1 MYDEASGEEGIQPVK
16 VGKDGK
22 GKLEI
27 NLSRPPVSLPPTTD
41 APLSVSVI
49 LGSFTHSPATVP
61 LFNLKLPASAPV
73 TPHPL
78 AKHYAPQ
85 PLIAH
90 KFNPEPSQP
99 PQAISA
105 VFTIAAVAPWVV
117 LLGLLSQISTPL
129 NTSSAALSYV
139 WPLFACIVLSYGAV
153 LAVLAAGTGKRC
165 RRGRRPGRRCR
176 RQELDPQEA
185 RRLRN
190 KIDLVILP
198 LLFALYIL
206 QLSTSEGTLGASGV
220 LGIIADNHLSN
231 DEFNTLGSAFYIGK
245 FCYIVFAYPHSWA
258 LQRFPVAKYLAANLF
273 LWAVLMGLHP
283 LCKNFGGLFALR
295 FLLGASEGCITN
307 GVMLITSMFYTR
319 REVGERIGWTF
330 QCNGVGTIISGFLSF
345 ASHYGALLTK
355 EEKINAVKRIQENQ
369 SGIETKT
376 WKRSQLIEAFTD
388 VKTWLFFLFAAVSNL
403 QNGYGT
409 QYQLIIKSF
418 GFTTLQ
424 TTLLNIPSGA
434 TMIISITASTM
445 LLRRYPNA
453 RAWIAIGFLFPSILG
468 AILLM
473 TIPWGNRVGL
483 LCAYYVLN
491 LGGAPAFVMCLGW
504 VTVTTAGHTK
514 KLAVNA
520 IFLVGYSLGQILC
533 TQFWRAQYKPR
544 NYVPWGINLASYV
557 GDIILILSIRY
568 VLQKENKRGMLCSVW
583 ERRI

>member
-1 MYDEASGEEGIQPVK
+1 MQELRNDGLTKTVSNSVEDKKADDSFILRDDAVQYDKGVDEAVDL
-16 VGKDGK
+16 V
-22 GKLEI
+22 
-27 NLSRPPVSLPPTTD
+27 
-41 APLSVSVI
+41 
-49 LGSFTHSPATVP
+49 
-61 LFNLKLPASAPV
+61 
-73 TPHPL
+73 
-78 AKHYAPQ
+78 
-85 PLIAH
+85 
-90 KFNPEPSQP
+90 
-99 PQAISA
+99 
-105 VFTIAAVAPWVV
+105 
-117 LLGLLSQISTPL
+117 
-129 NTSSAALSYV
+129 
-139 WPLFACIVLSYGAV
+139 
-153 LAVLAAGTGKRC
+153 AGTDD
-165 RRGRRPGRRCR
+165 RP
-176 RQELDPQEA
+176 LDPQEA

-190 KIDLVILP
+190 KIDWVVLP
-198 LLFALYIL
+198 LLFSLYIL
-206 QLSTSEGTLGASGV
+206 QFVDKGTLGASGV
-220 LGIIADNHLSN
+220 LGIIADNHLSI
-231 DEFNTLGSAFYIGK
+231 DQFNTLGSSFYIG
-245 FCYIVFAYPHSWA
+245 YIVFAYPHSWA
-258 LQRFPVAKYLAANLF
+258 LQRFPVAKYLAANIF

-345 ASHYGALLTK
+345 AVSHANPQKKPNRWQMLMIIYAGITLVIGTWFVLVFPDSPIKARFLTK

-376 WKRSQLIEAFTD
+376 WKRSQFIEALTD
-388 VKTWLFFLFAAVSNL
+388 VKTWLFFLFAAISNL

-418 GFTTLQ
+418 GFSTLE

-434 TMIISITASTM
+434 TMIISITTSTL

-453 RAWIAIGFLFPSILG
+453 RAWIAIAFLVPSILG

-473 TIPWGNRVGL
+473 TIPWHNRVGL

-557 GDIILILSIRY
+557 GDIILILAIRY
-568 VLQKENKRGMLCSVW
+568 VLQTENKRRDALQASGKHEYEEHDGYV
-583 ERRI
+583 ERTDSNGQVVRQKVDRGLLDMTDRENLSFRYVL

>member
-1 MYDEASGEEGIQPVK
+1 MQELRQDS
-16 VGKDGK
+16 
-22 GKLEI
+22 
-27 NLSRPPVSLPPTTD
+27 TTE
-41 APLSVSVI
+41 S
-49 LGSFTHSPATVP
+49 
-61 LFNLKLPASAPV
+61 
-73 TPHPL
+73 
-78 AKHYAPQ
+78 
-85 PLIAH
+85 
-90 KFNPEPSQP
+90 
-99 PQAISA
+99 
-105 VFTIAAVAPWVV
+105 
-117 LLGLLSQISTPL
+117 
-129 NTSSAALSYV
+129 LSYDDKKATDS
-139 WPLFACIVLSYGAV
+139 LN
-153 LAVLAAGTGKRC
+153 LAAGADAVQYDKGVDEAVDLVAGADNR
-165 RRGRRPGRRCR
+165 
-176 RQELDPQEA
+176 ELDPQEA

-206 QLSTSEGTLGASGV
+206 QFVDKGTLGASGV

-345 ASHYGALLTK
+345 AVSHADPQKKPNRWQMLMIIYAGITLIIATWFLAIFPDSPITARFLTK

-434 TMIISITASTM
+434 TMIISITTSTI

-568 VLQKENKRGMLCSVW
+568 VLQKENKRRDALQASGNAAYEEHEGYV
-583 ERRI
+583 ERTDSDGRVVRQKVDRGLLDMTDRENLSFRYVL